1 MTRYQQAKAAARDRV
16 QEWQADFSKH
26 NYSYGEIAAFQ
37 DMFYR
42 LGKRYGLL
50 TEYRE
55 NGII

>member
-1 MTRYQQAKAAARDRV
+1 MTLYQQAKATARNRA
-16 QEWQADFSKH
+16 QEWQADFCKH
-26 NYSYGEIAAFQ
+26 NYSYAEIAAFQ
-37 DMFYR
+37 EMFYR